1 MQKRPNPNQP
11 PPPGQKATAS
21 VAKPATPAHPANLIQ
36 QKVAPRPMVTAADRQ
51 QAKELRR
58 AGPTGFQKAAPP
70 VNPAAGAAARA
81 AAASASANPAA
92 AAAAAAAARPTPTAA
107 ARPTPTAA
115 ARPTPAAAAPVGM
128 AAAGAAQTETL
139 DAQITQ
145 FNALQDQIMLSPVN
159 DDLEDIATAI
169 NALPANI
176 ENIRARGYV
185 FKSFLERK
193 VETLN
198 KQWTEVRPQVQAA
211 VQTQSATLRID
222 ANNVQATLNRRQ
234 LATAPLA
241 SLEGKV
247 SATVRNLQGM
257 YDTLDDNVNQTQQQL
272 DDISW
277 TLQQIELG
285 TFALLATEAPVE
297 AVPANWKKPGDKDGV
312 EGVLFLTDQR
322 LLFEQKEEVAT
333 KKVLFITTAK
343 EKVQVLQWAIP
354 VGQIEKAVGSNRG
367 LMGKDDFLTL
377 TLVEGTGLPGPQ
389 GQPLYDDMGRPLRTT
404 ELHLKGE
411 DGEAWQAFIGRVKSG
426 EIAKERTVPVDQAV
440 TETVANAPTK
450 CPNCGATLTQKIM
463 RGQTEMNCEF
473 CGSLIRL

>member
-11 PPPGQKATAS
+11 PQSNKVSGSMP
-21 VAKPATPAHPANLIQ
+21 KPAAPAQPGNMQQHKIQ
-36 QKVAPRPMVTAADRQ
+36 PKPMVTAADRQ

-58 AGPTGFQKAAPP
+58 APTATPFH
-70 VNPAAGAAARA
+70 NPAA
-81 AAASASANPAA
+81 S
-92 AAAAAAAARPTPTAA
+92 AAAARPVTGAA
-107 ARPTPTAA
+107 VGAA
-115 ARPTPAAAAPVGM
+115 TTVGM
-128 AAAGAAQTETL
+128 AAAAAGASQAESL
-139 DAQITQ
+139 DAQISQ

-185 FKSFLERK
+185 FKSFMERK

-198 KQWTEVRPQVQAA
+198 KQWTELRPQVQAA
-211 VQTQSATLRID
+211 VQTQSAVLRVD
-222 ANNVQATLNRRQ
+222 ANQVQATLNRRQ
-234 LATAPLA
+234 LATAPLS

-247 SATVRNLQGM
+247 SAAVRNLQGM

-277 TLQQIELG
+277 TLQQVELASFG
-285 TFALLATEAPVE
+285 FLATEAAVE

-312 EGVLFLTDQR
+312 EGVLILTDQR

-333 KKVLFITTAK
+333 KKVLFITTEK
-343 EKVQVLQWAIP
+343 QKVQVLQWAVP
-354 VGQIEKAVGSNRG
+354 VGQIEKAAGSNRG
-367 LMGKDDFLTL
+367 LMGKDDFLSL
-377 TLVEGTGLPGPQ
+377 TLVEGAGLPGPE

-411 DGEAWQAFIGRVKSG
+411 DGEAWQGFVGRVKSG
-426 EIAKERTVPVDQAV
+426 EIAKERTVPVDQTA

-450 CPNCGATLTQKIM
+450 CPNCGATITQKVL
-463 RGQTEMNCEF
+463 RGQTEMTCEF